1 MFPADISGL
10 FTHLQSFMLVFLR
23 MGAFMMA
30 APIFG
35 SPMVTVRVRLLLAS
49 LIALMLLPIVGDMT
63 VPDLV
68 SGAGFLIVLQQL
80 LIGLAMGFLLQLTFA
95 AVVLAGQVV
104 AMTMGLGFAM
114 SLDPQN
120 GVQVPVVSQF
130 YLIVATLIFLAQD
143 LHLYLLEFLAGSFQV
158 SPPSGVNLL
167 SLLSMETVYWA
178 SQAFAAALSIAI
190 PILAGLLIINICFGV
205 MTRAAP
211 QLNIFAVGFPVTIMA
226 GFLLILM
233 SLPGAVQTLVEFH
246 LAALDKV
253 GSVIGTLGG

>member
-1 MFPADISGL
+1 
-10 FTHLQSFMLVFLR
+10 MLVFLR
-23 MGAFMMA
+23 VGAFMMA

-35 SPMVTVRVRLLLAS
+35 SPMVTVRVRLVLAS
-49 LIALMLLPIVGDMT
+49 LVSILLLPSVREMV

-68 SGAGFLIVLQQL
+68 SAAGLLVVVQQL
-80 LIGLAMGFLLQLTFA
+80 LVGVAMGFLLQLTFA
-95 AVVLAGQVV
+95 ALVLAGQVI

-130 YLIVATLIFLAQD
+130 YMIVGTLVFLAQD
-143 LHLYLLEFLAGSFQV
+143 MHLYLIEYLAGSFRV
-158 SPPSGVNLL
+158 SPPAGVDLV

-178 SQAFAAALSIAI
+178 SQAFSAALSIAI
-190 PILAGLLIINICFGV
+190 PVLAALLVINVCFGV

-226 GFLLILM
+226 GFLLIII
-233 SLPGAVQTLVEFH
+233 SLPGAIQTVVEFH
-246 LAALDKV
+246 LETLQKV
-253 GSVIGTLGG
+253 GEVMGAVDG